1 MKNKNLKKR
10 TETKGKR
17 KKLKK
22 KKKEKKKE
30 IRSAFGIEHMNLLS
44 YIILLYYIYII
55 L

>member
-1 MKNKNLKKR
+1 MKN
-10 TETKGKR
+10 

-22 KKKEKKKE
+22 KKKNKRKKKKPKKKKKKKE

-44 YIILLYYIYII
+44 YIILLYYTYII